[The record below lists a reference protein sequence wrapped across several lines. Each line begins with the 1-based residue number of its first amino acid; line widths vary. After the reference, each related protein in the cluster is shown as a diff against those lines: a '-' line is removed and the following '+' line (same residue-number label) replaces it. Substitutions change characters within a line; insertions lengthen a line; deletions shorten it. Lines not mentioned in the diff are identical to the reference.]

1 MRSRLVKVSVVFL
14 VILLAVAAI
23 SCTRSQTTAP
33 TAPPA
38 ASPLTSATAKPGS
51 PSGLPPSGGPASK
64 PASTPAATG
73 TAPGSL
79 ASTVKGAGTITV
91 DRYANLYFGTAGQ
104 IAVMNVKVG
113 DQIKKGAVLA
123 KLDTTSLEAAVAQAT
138 VNLDQAKLAQ
148 TQAKSSVV
156 TAQYNL
162 DKTKAVSDIKDAITD
177 DLLAIKVAEVN
188 QKQAQAIG
196 DSAAIASLNQN
207 LVVYQKDLKAQ
218 QDKLAKLL
226 SQDPYT
232 SADVAIYINGQK
244 YDRLTVQDIQNKQLA
259 INIAEQTVDK
269 SQATINQTQKALD
282 VAQLQLSQATIV
294 APFDAI
300 VATVNQNAGD
310 IVSAPSA
317 AGRAIIY
324 IIDPGTLQ
332 LIIGINELDMP
343 KVKSGQ
349 KANVVLDAYPDSKI
363 EGKVSVISPLPTVQG
378 GITDYNITI
387 TFPAPANVDVRIGMN
402 ATAAIVVN

>member
-1 MRSRLVKVSVVFL
+1 MRSGLVKAVVIFL
-14 VILLAVAAI
+14 VVLLSAAVV
-23 SCTRSQTTAP
+23 SCNRSSTPSP

-38 ASPLTSATAKPGS
+38 LSPSISATAKPGS
-51 PSGLPPSGGPASK
+51 PSGLPPTGGAVSK
-64 PASTPAATG
+64 PAAVPTAAS
-73 TAPGSL
+73 TAPGSQ
-79 ASTVKGAGTITV
+79 AATVRGAGTITV
-91 DRYANLYFGTAGQ
+91 DRYANLFFGTAGQ
-104 IAVMNVKVG
+104 IAIMNVKVG

-123 KLDTTSLEAAVAQAT
+123 KLDTTSLEAAVSQAI

-148 TQAKSSVV
+148 TQAKSNLV

-177 DLLAIKVAEVN
+177 VQLAIKTAEVN
-188 QKQAQAIG
+188 QHQAQAVG
-196 DSAAIASLNQN
+196 DSAAAAAASQN
-207 LVVYQKDLKAQ
+207 LVVFNKELKTQ

-259 INIAEQTVDK
+259 IDIARQTVDK
-269 SQATINQTQKALD
+269 SQDTINQAQKALD

-294 APFDAI
+294 APFDGI

-324 IIDPGTLQ
+324 LIDPTTMQ
-332 LIIGINELDMP
+332 LIIGVNELDMP
-343 KVKSGQ
+343 KVKAGQ
-349 KANVVLDAYPDSKI
+349 KANVVLDAYPASKI
-363 EGKVSVISPLPTVQG
+363 DGKVTVIAPLPTVQG

-387 TFPAPANVDVRIGMN
+387 TFAVPANIDVRVGMN
-402 ATAAIVVN
+402 ATAGIAIN